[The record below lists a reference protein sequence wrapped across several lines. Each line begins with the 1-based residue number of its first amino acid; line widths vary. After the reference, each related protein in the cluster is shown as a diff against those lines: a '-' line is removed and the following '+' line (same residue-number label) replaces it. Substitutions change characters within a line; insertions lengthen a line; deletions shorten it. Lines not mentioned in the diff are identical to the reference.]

1 MLVFL
6 LLDLGLH
13 CVNRTVTLG
22 FVQCVDY
29 VVNTVEEVGYSH
41 VTLLLQESEKG
52 LRMYANFLNALI
64 NEKAQILM
72 ICGALGLE
80 LQYKHGRNV
89 ELVLLIGR
97 LEVIE
102 YIFCEKN

>member
-1 MLVFL
+1 MIFGV
-6 LLDLGLH
+6 LD
-13 CVNRTVTLG
+13 
-22 FVQCVDY
+22 
-29 VVNTVEEVGYSH
+29 
-41 VTLLLQESEKG
+41 
-52 LRMYANFLNALI
+52 
-64 NEKAQILM
+64 
-72 ICGALGLE
+72 LE